1 MKTRLWIIAVTAGFL
16 LAGQANAQSQEDR
29 EARELAQRQAELAE
43 ASKAAAMADREARTQ
58 AAELQT
64 LAEREADVERELH
77 EAEQRMAEA
86 ARRIS
91 ELTTQRLPNLR
102 QIERRFAF
110 IGDGK
115 PRLGVM
121 IGGEEEGPV
130 EGVRIV
136 GVTPGTAAAEAGLRS
151 GDVITSINGESLSAA
166 DSASSNKRLLDFMQG
181 VEEGDVLDI
190 EYLRD
195 GKVGKVEVEPKPAES
210 TFFAFSPGGGPMR
223 VPGVPDVRVVPKIA
237 GDADRHF
244 LFDWTSAGWADM
256 ELVELNEGL
265 GRYFGTDEGL
275 LVVSAPKSKALQL
288 EDGDVIQTI
297 DGRTPSSVR
306 HAMRILGSY
315 QAGEK
320 LTLEVMRD
328 RKRRKLDVEIP
339 DDRSSLL
346 APGGAPAPWP
356 EVAPAPRPA
365 VAPGPAPRPA
375 RPVEKT

>member
-1 MKTRLWIIAVTAGFL
+1 MKTRLWIIAVTAGLL
-16 LAGQANAQSQEDR
+16 LAGQAVAQSPEDKA
-29 EARELAQRQAELAE
+29 AREQAQREAELAE
-43 ASKAAAMADREARTQ
+43 AARAEADADRDARSQEAEVRK
-58 AAELQT
+58 
-64 LAEREADVERELH
+64 LAEREAQVDLELR

-91 ELTTQRLPNLR
+91 ELTTQRLPNLQ

-110 IGDGK
+110 IGDDK

-151 GDVITSINGESLSAA
+151 GDIITSINSESLSAA
-166 DSASSNKRLLDFMQG
+166 DSATANKRLLEFMQG
-181 VEEGDVLDI
+181 VEQGDVLDI
-190 EYLRD
+190 EYLRE
-195 GKVGKVEVEPKPAES
+195 GKVGKVEVEPKAAENS
-210 TFFAFSPGGGPMR
+210 FFAFSPGGGPR
-223 VPGVPDVRVVPKIA
+223 VAGVPEVHVVPKIA
-237 GDADRHF
+237 GDVDRHF
-244 LFDWTSAGWADM
+244 VFDWTSAGWADM

-288 EDGDVIQTI
+288 EDGDVIQKI

-328 RKRRKLDVEIP
+328 KKRRKLDVEIP
-339 DDRSSLL
+339 DDRSSML
-346 APGGAPAPWP
+346 APGAVPAQ
-356 EVAPAPRPA
+356 RPA
-365 VAPGPAPRPA
+365 VAPVPAARPA
-375 RPVEKT
+375 RPIGKT